1 MRHSPGPRGSGRAPG
16 GHPVRS
22 DHRRPDNPDRT
33 GTHVPAPTP
42 AAKRT
47 PKYASRS
54 GGSVPKSRSSPD
66 IGTASSRAANIKPG
80 PRSQAATSRAG
91 GKPGGY
97 SPAARPAPGA
107 ATPPAQRVPQT
118 TAAVHHRAHPGSNA
132 ILEGRMLSWDDVKAH
147 ALDRQATSVG
157 STSRWDEVHRSVHA
171 RTSLQN
177 QRTSVHA
184 PSPSGTIWFLCRS
197 IPHSQQE
204 TTAARRAA
212 IPSAAGV
219 LIVSAMPRSP
229 PGYWSAI
236 PIAWPKSPG
245 PAAGSTTAGWM
256 LGDNR
261 ASGWSEWR
269 CQRST
274 GYPAS
279 AVLHTMSPNASWML
293 GR

>member
-1 MRHSPGPRGSGRAPG
+1 MLRIGELSRPRPERPCAPGPGESLRPAAAGALT
-16 GHPVRS
+16 
-22 DHRRPDNPDRT
+22 RRP
-33 GTHVPAPTP
+33 PAVLRGGRPP
-42 AAKRT
+42 ARG
-47 PKYASRS
+47 REDVR
-54 GGSVPKSRSSPD
+54 GM
-66 IGTASSRAANIKPG
+66 
-80 PRSQAATSRAG
+80 PRSV
-91 GKPGGY
+91 GKV
-97 SPAARPAPGA
+97 ADAMLD
-107 ATPPAQRVPQT
+107 
-118 TAAVHHRAHPGSNA
+118 TAAFSVAADNHRTHPGSNA

-157 STSRWDEVHRSVHA
+157 STSRRDEVHRSVHA

-184 PSPSGTIWFLCRS
+184 PPPSGTIWFLCRS

-219 LIVSAMPRSP
+219 LIVSAMPSSP

-261 ASGWSEWR
+261 HPGGR
-269 CQRST
+269 N
-274 GYPAS
+274 GGAS
-279 AVLHTMSPNASWML
+279 ARRATPRAPCHTRCHRTRHGCLGARTSHASTR
-293 GR
+293 GRRRRSLAFPGGGIIV